1 MPVKGGGGIGGPR
14 KKPKP
19 KSGVGAAIKQAG
31 SRPAPK
37 RPTPKPGARMVG
49 KAVQKAGR
57 PVAATTRRSGDAP
70 QTRKQ
75 DTRKAA
81 AYTRSKAGKRS
92 RVVAR
97 RAEEKRQVR
106 KALSLVEGASRRRVK
121 QSGPNALQQ
130 AVRIPEKVPGA
141 LDRELR
147 GKGVVLPAIGKAA
160 KKVAEIANSNPY
172 GSDVERSGVGI
183 QSQMREGPKRLSE
196 DALNLAPSAV
206 SGAYVYGRAGA
217 KALTGDTKEAKAVI
231 KGIQQDDPVYALAT
245 GDPKRAL
252 KLANEHPGFA
262 AAEVFGVAR
271 GLDRG
276 ASRTVRGTGRTLKGV
291 GKATGSK
298 RLQEK
303 GEKVR
308 RVAATET
315 RPDAVVPGTN
325 LRESRRYDRGLVTK
339 TVQKRQDKKKARQAQ
354 DLRQRADNLERTH
367 GGPTQASTQLRRDA
381 AQKDPTVMKPGKV
394 KRAVD
399 VYEAASESNRK
410 RKMADADDKIAEVT
424 KGERG
429 AAMNLVAQRIVDAT
443 PDDLRAYKAE
453 LERAYKT
460 LDSASKRAANENLR
474 SLIDESLKAEKKK
487 PGTLK
492 KSEAAA
498 KRYAREVDQ
507 PLDRRLED
515 LGLIDKAQAA
525 RSKLEPYAVRRMGAK
540 VDPKQGLVTKG
551 GAKLSDDAIRAHMK
565 RNGVD
570 PDDAAYIS
578 QAPNSTSAGSYYR
591 SSYQE
596 PKYTGKARTEKPTQ
610 EGTFDAST
618 EAVRARA
625 TKAANVIAAAENYRG
640 FLKDFAVRDPDSGRS
655 EVVSLKAA
663 KEGAARLTERTGVD
677 YRVVRATPWG
687 VSKDQFARMLDD
699 IGDEADPRAFKAFR
713 EQIDAGL
720 KGEGEGPYAI
730 IPETAARQ
738 LQEHMDVLSPN
749 DAGKLAQAARASFS
763 RTVLSLS
770 PSPTAGNL
778 VEGAFRA
785 LASRSGPT
793 SRVTYG
799 RVMKRLREIDPEAA
813 ARFEDRT
820 LGTGRVSLQ
829 TQRRF
834 TEPQQFSDGPMRK
847 AVAGVAAA
855 RKLPGPKQASAAW
868 QAWTSLVFDRI
879 NNTMIER
886 PAQKVM
892 LGKAIRDSGLMN
904 DGALNTSRKAIEQAA
919 QGLRGTAEQVRMADD
934 LRDMYGA
941 YRAFSPTKR
950 RVIANYTPFLAW
962 YLNAARFVGVVL
974 PRDHPVALAVIA
986 SAAQVT
992 DDVDRQKAR
1001 PGWLK
1006 GTLESGG
1013 VTWQATRNTPFG
1025 AFTDPLATGE
1035 GLILPQISVLSAVA
1049 QGEDWKGKKLRN
1061 PDGSPYTEQ
1070 QKIAYA
1076 LGELMKSSVPA
1087 VAVPDRVTKYAN
1099 KPSSLLNAVRVN
1111 VPKGRD
1117 SDGSPQVKAT
1127 KRKKSKTPA
1136 DPLARLDDLM
1146 SQQVDDDLERR
1157 LAELDE
1163 VVK

>member
-31 SRPAPK
+31 TRPAPK
-37 RPTPKPGARMVG
+37 RPTPKPGARTVG

-57 PVAATTRRSGDAP
+57 PVAATTRKSGDAP

-81 AYTRSKAGKRS
+81 AYNRSKAGKRA
-92 RVVAR
+92 RVIAR

-106 KALSLVEGASRRRVK
+106 KALSLVEGASRRQVK

-160 KKVAEIANSNPY
+160 KKVAEVANSNPY
-172 GSDVERSGVGI
+172 GSDVEKSGVGI
-183 QSQMREGPKRLSE
+183 QPQLREGPKRLTE
-196 DALNLAPSAV
+196 DAVNLAPSAV
-206 SGAYVYGRAGA
+206 SGTYVYGRAGA
-217 KALTGDTKEAKAVI
+217 KALTGDTKEAKEVI
-231 KGIQQDDPVYALAT
+231 KGIQRDDPLYAAAT
-245 GDPKRAL
+245 GDFKRAL

-262 AAEVFGVAR
+262 AAEAFGVAR

-276 ASRTVRGTGRTLKGV
+276 AGRTVRGTGRAMKGV

-298 RLQEK
+298 KLQEK

-308 RVAATET
+308 RKAAVET
-315 RPDAVVPGTN
+315 RPDATVPGTN

-339 TVQKRQDKKKARQAQ
+339 TVQKRRDTRKKRQAD
-354 DLRQRADNLERTH
+354 DLRQRAQNLERDQD
-367 GGPTQASTQLRRDA
+367 GPTSTSTEYRRRA
-381 AQKDPTVMKPGKV
+381 AELDPTVMKPGKV

-410 RKMADADDKIAEVT
+410 RTMVDADERVGAVT

-429 AAMNLVAQRIVDAT
+429 AAMNLVAQGIVKAT
-443 PDDLRAYKAE
+443 PDDLRAYRAE

-460 LDSASKRAANENLR
+460 LDSASKRKANEQLR
-474 SLIDESLKAEKKK
+474 DLIDESLKAEKKK

-507 PLDRRLED
+507 PMDRALED

-525 RSKLEPYAVRRMGAK
+525 RSKLQPYAVRRMGAK
-540 VDPKQGLVTKG
+540 VDPKKGLVDKA
-551 GAKLSDDAIRAHMK
+551 GAKLSDGAIRAHMK

-570 PDDAAYIS
+570 PDNAAYVS
-578 QAPNSTSAGSYYR
+578 QAPNATSAGSYYR

-596 PKYTGKARTEKPTQ
+596 PKYTGKARTEKPTL

-640 FLKDFAVRDPDSGRS
+640 FLRDFSVTKKGKPLQDRKTAQRV
-655 EVVSLKAA
+655 A
-663 KEGAARLTERTGVD
+663 EGLSQRTGVE

-699 IGDEADPRAFKAFR
+699 IGDDADPRSFKSFR

-738 LQEHMDVLSPN
+738 LEEHMSVLNPN

-763 RTVLSLS
+763 RTVLSTS
-770 PSPTAGNL
+770 PSPTVGNV

-785 LASRSGPT
+785 GVGKAGVT
-793 SRVTYG
+793 SRITYG

-813 ARFEDRT
+813 KRFEDRT

-834 TEPQQFSDGPMRK
+834 TEPQQFADGPMRK
-847 AVAGVAAA
+847 SVAMVAAA
-855 RKLPGPKQASAAW
+855 RKLPVAKQASAAW

-879 NNTMIER
+879 NNQMTER

-904 DGALNTSRKAIEQAA
+904 DGAMNTSKKAIEQAA

-962 YLNAARFVGVVL
+962 YLNAAKFVGVVL
-974 PRDHPVALAVIA
+974 PRDHPVLLAVMA

-1006 GTLESGG
+1006 GTLEAGG

-1025 AFTDPLATGE
+1025 AFTDPVATGE
-1035 GLILPQISVLSAVA
+1035 SLILPQLSILNAVA

-1087 VAVPDRVTKYAN
+1087 VAVPDRVSKYAS

-1111 VPKGRD
+1111 TPKGRA
-1117 SDGSPQVKAT
+1117 SDGGPQVKAT
-1127 KRKKSKTPA
+1127 KRKKSAAPA

-1146 SQQVDDDLERR
+1146 STQVDDDLERR
-1157 LAELDE
+1157 LAELDK